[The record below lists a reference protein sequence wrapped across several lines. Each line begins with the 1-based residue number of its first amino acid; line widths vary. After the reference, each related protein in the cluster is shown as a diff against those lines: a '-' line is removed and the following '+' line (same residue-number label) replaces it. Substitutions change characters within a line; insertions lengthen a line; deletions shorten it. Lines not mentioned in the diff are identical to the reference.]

1 MLTFPEAGSQK
12 RRFQRW
18 KTQAVLYALKV
29 FLKTLMHRLSFIDL
43 FNKYLCMQC
52 VWVAKEARSAGSP
65 LLELQVVVSNLTWL
79 LELELR
85 SSGRVIHALNT
96 LKCSLVYMTGF

>member
-1 MLTFPEAGSQK
+1 
-12 RRFQRW
+12 
-18 KTQAVLYALKV
+18 
-29 FLKTLMHRLSFIDL
+29 MHRLSFIDL
-43 FNKYLCMQC
+43 FNKYLFLIVCMQC
-52 VWVAKEARSAGSP
+52 VWVAKEARSARSP

-79 LELELR
+79 LGLKLR